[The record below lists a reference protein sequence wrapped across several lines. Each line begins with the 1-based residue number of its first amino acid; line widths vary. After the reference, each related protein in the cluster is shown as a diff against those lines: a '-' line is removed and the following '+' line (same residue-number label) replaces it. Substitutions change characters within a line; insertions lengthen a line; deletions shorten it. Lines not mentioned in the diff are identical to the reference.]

1 MSFQQ
6 ETIAERNAL
15 NDIAERKRML
25 ERAKIAAPETES
37 IYTDGH
43 GNWYGVR
50 GRGALPIP
58 TTNIVGPDGDDEFER
73 FED

>member
-15 NDIAERKRML
+15 NDIQERKQML
-25 ERAKIAAPETES
+25 ERARRVAPETER
-37 IYTDGH
+37 IYSDGH
-43 GNWYGVR
+43 GNYYGVR
-50 GRGALPIP
+50 GVGALPIP
-58 TTNIVGPDGDDEFER
+58 TTNIVGPNGDKEFKR